1 MSDIL
6 YQPQIKKL
14 SQLSSLNNQREILV
28 NEATRDMIL
37 KIYNAMSVLPD
48 NEYNQKMIW
57 VKIPRGA
64 IELFGDYNELKADG
78 EVSNRKEFEQWWI
91 DAFPEE
97 VAWYRVITDK
107 YDGKHWITVCDRE
120 VFAILMFDPKSDDN
134 VRLDLL
140 HIAKPI
146 LELIETEVAAVVAD
160 SEAYNKYIAENLPH
174 NRRNGKIKR
183 SIYNSIYPNEKVMI
197 DEKYL
202 PMLRDFAANSDSQ
215 SAKGRITTMTV
226 REYLKIWRLAVEA
239 MNKIQHDGMESDVA
253 FFESKNFNG
262 STILEYD
269 MDSPEAFAKWNSL
282 SDNWA
287 FHRLDLQY
295 RMITLIA
302 QKDDLGWWFIVKA
315 DALHAMSQI
324 LRVVY
329 ALYSAGVPVNLSSA
343 KKLVEMIDEQDFVGI
358 QPARKCKYYTIYDG
372 EIGSYTS
379 LRGDEN
385 DEKVIA
391 NAVWG

>member
-1 MSDIL
+1 MSNIL

-14 SQLSSLNNQREILV
+14 SQLSSLSNQREILV
-28 NEATRDMIL
+28 NEATRDVIL
-37 KIYNAMSVLPD
+37 KIHNAMGVLPD
-48 NEYNQKMIW
+48 NDHNQKMIW
-57 VKIPRGA
+57 VKIPRGP
-64 IELFGDYNELKADG
+64 IEAFGDYKTWKDEG
-78 EVSNRKEFEQWWI
+78 EVVNRKEFEEWWL
-91 DAFPEE
+91 DTFPEE
-97 VAWYRVITDK
+97 IAWYRVIADK

-120 VFAILMFDPKSDDN
+120 VFAILMFDPKSNEN
-134 VRLDLL
+134 VHLDLL
-140 HIAKPI
+140 HIAEPL
-146 LELIETEVAAVVAD
+146 LELVETEVAAVVAD
-160 SEAYNKYIAENLPH
+160 TETYNNYVAENLPY

-183 SIYNSIYPNEKVMI
+183 SIYNSIYPEEKVTI

-202 PMLRDFAANSDSQ
+202 PMLRDLATNLNSQ
-215 SAKGRITTMTV
+215 SAKGRIPVMTV
-226 REYLKIWRLAVEA
+226 REYLKIWRLAIEA
-239 MNKIQHDGMESDVA
+239 MNEMSHDETVSDIA
-253 FFESKNFNG
+253 FFGKKNFND

-269 MDSPEAFAKWNSL
+269 MDSPEAFAQWNSL

-295 RMITLIA
+295 RVITLIA

-315 DALHAMSQI
+315 DALHAISQI

-343 KKLVEMIDEQDFVGI
+343 KKLVEMIDEQDFIGI
-358 QPARKCKYYTIYDG
+358 QPTRKYKYYTIYDG

-385 DEKVIA
+385 DEKIIA
-391 NAVWG
+391 NAVWE

>member
-28 NEATRDMIL
+28 NEATRDVIL
-37 KIYNAMSVLPD
+37 KIHNAMSVLPD

-78 EVSNRKEFEQWWI
+78 EVSNRKEFEQWWL

-97 VAWYRVITDK
+97 IAWYRVIADK

-120 VFAILMFDPKSDDN
+120 VFAILMFDPKSDEN

-183 SIYNSIYPNEKVMI
+183 SIYNSIYPDEKVTI

-215 SAKGRITTMTV
+215 LAKGRIPTMTV

-239 MNKIQHDGMESDVA
+239 MNEIPHDGMESDVA

-282 SDNWA
+282 SDNWS

-295 RMITLIA
+295 RVITLIA

-329 ALYSAGVPVNLSSA
+329 ALFSAGVPVNLSSA

-358 QPARKCKYYTIYDG
+358 QPARKYKYYIIYDG

-385 DEKVIA
+385 DEKVIVD
-391 NAVWG
+391 AVWE